1 MRLPIDDEEPVELCD
16 IVRAMPD
23 SEIKRRKEEL
33 EKLIQDDQTRAMV
46 REEMDFNYHS
56 RTECNNLGIDYV
68 KILHLAQSDVN
79 RVFLYAAYL
88 VLQISPEEI
97 KADIKAQQPL

>member
-1 MRLPIDDEEPVELCD
+1 MNLSTHDEEPVELCD

-33 EKLIQDDQTRAMV
+33 EKLIKDEQTHARV
-46 REEMDFNYHS
+46 KEEMDFTYNS

-88 VLQISPEEI
+88 VLKISPEEI
-97 KADIKAQQPL
+97 KSDI